1 MAYLRYRRKSRRT
14 YAKSGRKSRSRS
26 ARPSRYTGR
35 TRRYTKRRPM
45 SKRSIL
51 NLTSRKK
58 RDTMLAWSN
67 TVPGTG
73 AVQGATVSAYAVN
86 GTRTG
91 FTIYAATARDLNDA
105 NAAVNNIVDEADR
118 TATTCYMRGLAENLR
133 YTSSTGK
140 AWLHRRICV
149 TARGPTQLH
158 QIVDDTSPVN
168 TQFNRAET
176 SNGWVRAWLDINLN
190 NSPNT
195 FASIRALLFKGTEA
209 SDWTDLITA
218 QLDTRRLDVKFDRTF
233 TIRSGNESGIL
244 KERKLW
250 HPMNKNLVYDDDEAG
265 GSETTKV
272 FSVADK
278 RGMGDYFII
287 DIFQPAFGATSA
299 DILRVDS
306 QSSLYWHEK

>member
-1 MAYLRYRRKSRRT
+1 
-14 YAKSGRKSRSRS
+14 
-26 ARPSRYTGR
+26 
-35 TRRYTKRRPM
+35 
-45 SKRSIL
+45 
-51 NLTSRKK
+51 
-58 RDTMLAWSN
+58 MLAWSN

-73 AVQGATVSAYAVN
+73 AVQGATVSAYATN

-105 NAAVNNIVDEADR
+105 SQNVNNLVDEADR
-118 TATTCYMRGLAENLR
+118 TASTCYMRGMSENLR

-140 AWLHRRICV
+140 SWLHRRICV

-158 QIVDDTSPVN
+158 QILDDTSPVN
-168 TQFNRAET
+168 TIFNRAET

-195 FASIRALLFKGTEA
+195 FASIRSLLFKGTDA
-209 SDWTDLITA
+209 KDWTDLITA
-218 QLDTRRLDVKFDRTF
+218 QLDTRRVDVKFDRTF

-250 HPMNKNLVYDDDEAG
+250 HPMNKNLVYDDDEEG
-265 GSETTKV
+265 GSENTKV

-287 DIFQPAFGATSA
+287 DIFQPAFGATA
-299 DILRVDS
+299 GDILRVDS